1 MSSYKLII
9 GSRNYSSWSLRGWLA
24 MQQSGAEFEEV
35 KIPFHTG
42 DRTQLI
48 QAQSPSGLVP
58 VLEDG
63 DLVINDSLAI
73 AEYLAERHPEAGLW
87 PADAS
92 ARDIA
97 RAAAAE
103 MHSGLGAL
111 RSALPMNFSLVREG
125 LDRSAEVDADIR
137 RITDI
142 WENCQSRYGAGGDF
156 LFGSFCIADAMYAPV
171 VSRLRTYSVPVDP
184 GSAAYMDAV
193 WTHPWMQAWGEK
205 AADEPRVEKYED
217 I

>member
-9 GSRNYSSWSLRGWLA
+9 GSRNYFSWSLRGWLA

-35 KIPFHTG
+35 VISFHTG

-73 AEYLAERHPEAGLW
+73 AEYLAERHPEADLW
-87 PADAS
+87 PADATTR
-92 ARDIA
+92 AIA
-97 RAAAAE
+97 RAATAE
-103 MHSGLGAL
+103 MHSGFGAL
-111 RSALPMNFSLVREG
+111 
-125 LDRSAEVDADIR
+125 RSAEVDADIR

-142 WENCQSRYGAGGDF
+142 WENCQFRYGASGDF
-156 LFGSFCIADAMYAPV
+156 LFGFMCIADAM
-171 VSRLRTYSVPVDP
+171 
-184 GSAAYMDAV
+184 
-193 WTHPWMQAWGEK
+193 
-205 AADEPRVEKYED
+205 
-217 I
+217 

>member
-35 KIPFHTG
+35 VIPFYTG

-48 QAQSPSGLVP
+48 QAQSPSGLLP

-87 PADAS
+87 PADTS
-92 ARDIA
+92 ARAIA

-103 MHSGLGAL
+103 MHLGFGAL
-111 RSALPMNFSLVREG
+111 RSDLPMNFSLLREG
-125 LDRSAEVDADIR
+125 LVRSAEVDADIR
-137 RITDI
+137 PITDV
-142 WENCQSRYGAGGDF
+142 WESCQFRYGAGGDF
-156 LFGSFCIADAMYAPV
+156 RSALSASPMRCMHLLSHACAPIACPSSPEALPI
-171 VSRLRTYSVPVDP
+171 
-184 GSAAYMDAV
+184 
-193 WTHPWMQAWGEK
+193 WTPSGPTPWMQTWGEK

>member
-9 GSRNYSSWSLRGWLA
+9 GSRNYFSWSLRGWLA

-35 KIPFHTG
+35 KIPCHTD

-58 VLEDG
+58 ILEDG
-63 DLVINDSLAI
+63 DLVINDSLVI

-142 WENCQSRYGAGGDF
+142 WENC
-156 LFGSFCIADAMYAPV
+156 
-171 VSRLRTYSVPVDP
+171 
-184 GSAAYMDAV
+184 
-193 WTHPWMQAWGEK
+193 
-205 AADEPRVEKYED
+205 
-217 I
+217 

>member
-24 MQQSGAEFEEV
+24 MRQSGAAFEEV
-35 KIPFHTG
+35 VIPFHT
-42 DRTQLI
+42 DERTQLI
-48 QAQSPSGLVP
+48 EAQSPSGLVP

-63 DLVINDSLAI
+63 DLIVNDSLAI
-73 AEYLAERHPEAGLW
+73 AEYLAERHPDAGLW

-92 ARDIA
+92 ARAVA

-103 MHSGLGAL
+103 MHSGFGAL
-111 RSALPMNFSLVREG
+111 RSALPMNFRLVREG
-125 LDRSAEVDADIR
+125 PDRSAEVDADIR
-137 RITDI
+137 RITEI
-142 WENCQSRYGAGGDF
+142 WGNCRSRYGAGGDF
-156 LFGSFCIADAMYAPV
+156 LFGAFCIADAMYAPV
-171 VSRLRTYSVPVDP
+171 VSRLRTYSVPVDAAA
-184 GSAAYMDAV
+184 AAYMEAV
-193 WTHPWMQAWGEK
+193 WAHPWMQEWGEQ

>member
-1 MSSYKLII
+1 
-9 GSRNYSSWSLRGWLA
+9 

-35 KIPFHTG
+35 VIPFYTG

-48 QAQSPSGLVP
+48 QAQSPSGLLP

-92 ARDIA
+92 ARAIA
-97 RAAAAE
+97 RAAAVE
-103 MHSGLGAL
+103 MHSGFGAL
-111 RSALPMNFSLVREG
+111 RSALPVNCSLVREG
-125 LDRSAEVDADIR
+125 LDRSAEVDADIL

-142 WENCQSRYGAGGDF
+142 WENCQFRYGAGGGF
-156 LFGSFCIADAMYAPV
+156 LFGSFCIADGVYAPV

-184 GSAAYMDAV
+184 GGAAYMDAG

-205 AADEPRVEKYED
+205 AADEPRIEKYED